1 MLIGVQGKLYKS
13 LIINMLH
20 LIQWRCLHTLSVF
33 GAQFSDIDI
42 SPDGKIALG
51 TGFNG
56 EVVVTDLAL
65 DSFTRF
71 RVTDT
76 DGINT
81 FVAWATPVPEPS
93 TLTLLVL
100 GSIGLAWRLA
110 RRDARGR

>member
-1 MLIGVQGKLYKS
+1 VADWSGIVRRYSATGTL
-13 LIINMLH
+13 
-20 LIQWRCLHTLSVF
+20 LHTLSVF

-51 TGFNG
+51 TGLNG

-76 DGINT
+76 DG
-81 FVAWATPVPEPS
+81 V
-93 TLTLLVL
+93 
-100 GSIGLAWRLA
+100 
-110 RRDARGR
+110 